1 MSIEL
6 PSQLNEAPRIS
17 ESYDQSATDP
27 GSFSDFS
34 DEPAFGSVGELPV
47 HIRNRS
53 PSALSSSASTSGQEH
68 IPDKPF
74 YQLEAMS
81 EDEKVI
87 CSGWLRYLRTRGVKQ
102 WKKYWVVL
110 RRKSL
115 ALYRGE
121 EEYRALLLLP
131 LSTIVDAVETDA
143 LSSRRQYCMQVIGE
157 DSTYRFAAED
167 ENDLER
173 WLGGLKSVIAKKTT
187 VSNTK

>member
-6 PSQLNEAPRIS
+6 PSQLTDPPRIS

-34 DEPAFGSVGELPV
+34 DEPAFGSVGELPF

-53 PSALSSSASTSGQEH
+53 PSALSSSASTLGQEH

-173 WLGGLKSVIAKKTT
+173 WLGGLKSVLAKK
-187 VSNTK
+187 